1 MSNEILFNRRKF
13 LKTSGLL
20 ALAATLP
27 GISTTAQAGDKFND
41 FLFENNKSL
50 RLKKTKI
57 QLNDQWDVIVVGGG
71 PAGCAAAI
79 SAAREGAKTLLIE
92 GMGCLG
98 GMGTSGLVPA
108 WTPFSDGEKMVY
120 RGIAEKV
127 FNESKK
133 GVPHEPKEKLD
144 WVAINPE
151 WLKLVYDRMLAESKV
166 EVLFFTHLASVQ
178 MKNEKE
184 VDAIIVSNKSG
195 LTAYRAK
202 VYIDCTG
209 DGDLATWAGASY
221 TKGNAK
227 GIAMPATHCFE
238 IVNLNVNSSN
248 EEAFYSLYGGNKNS
262 PIWEIVASKKYPL
275 IKDAHLCI
283 NYIGPNAV
291 GLNAGHLFE
300 VDSTNPQSLSAAMI
314 HGRELVY
321 QFVAGLKEFRP
332 DIFRDAFLINTGQLM
347 GIRESRIIEGDYKL
361 TLKDWIARASF
372 PDEIGRNN
380 YFIDIHNSVE
390 EIDKVLKEKNFE
402 TNLGRPEPYKK
413 GESHGI
419 PYRCLTPKGLKN
431 VLVAGRCISTEQVVQ
446 GSVRVQSACLVT
458 GEAAGMAAVHALQN
472 HKNNVHLIDVEYLRT
487 RLKEEGQY
495 IR

>member
-1 MSNEILFNRRKF
+1 LASTIPFMTTVARDNEKIKSLFPPN
-13 LKTSGLL
+13 G
-20 ALAATLP
+20 
-27 GISTTAQAGDKFND
+27 
-41 FLFENNKSL
+41 KSL
-50 RLKKTKI
+50 RLKNTKI
-57 QLNDQWDVIVVGGG
+57 TIGEQWDVIVIGGG

-79 SAAREGAKTLLIE
+79 AAAREGAKTLLIE

-98 GMGTSGLVPA
+98 GMGTSGMVPA
-108 WTPFSDGEKMVY
+108 WTPFSDGEKMIY

-133 GVPHEPKEKLD
+133 GVPHEPKDKLD

-151 WLKLVYDRMLAESKV
+151 WLKLVYDRMVAASGAK
-166 EVLFFTHLASVQ
+166 VLFFSHLAAVE

-184 VDAIIVSNKSG
+184 VNALIIANKSG

-202 VYIDCTG
+202 VYVDCTG
-209 DGDLATWAGASY
+209 DGDLAAWAGATF

-227 GIAMPATHCFE
+227 GISMPATHCFE

-248 EEAFYSLYGGNKNS
+248 VESFNSLYGGNKNS
-262 PIWEIVASKKYPL
+262 PIWEIVASGKYPL

-291 GLNAGHLFE
+291 GLNAGHLFN
-300 VDSTNPQSLSAAMI
+300 VDSTNPQSLSDAMS
-314 HGRELVY
+314 HGRELAN
-321 QFVAGLKEFRP
+321 QFMAGLKEFRP
-332 DIFRDAFLINTGQLM
+332 DIFKDSFLINTGQLM
-347 GIRESRIIEGDYKL
+347 GIRESRIIEGDYVL
-361 TLKDWIARASF
+361 TLKDWIARATF
-372 PDEIGRNN
+372 PDEIGRNK
-380 YFIDIHNSVE
+380 YFIDIHNSIE

-402 TNLGRPEPYKK
+402 NNLGRPEPYKN

-431 VLVAGRCISTEQVVQ
+431 VLVAGRCISTEQIVQ

-458 GEAAGMAAVHALQN
+458 GEAAGMAAAHAFQHHRN
-472 HKNNVHLIDVEYLRT
+472 DVHLVDVDLLRK
-487 RLKEEGQY
+487 RLKDEGQY
-495 IR
+495 LR

>member
-1 MSNEILFNRRKF
+1 MSNNNFDRRSF
-13 LKTSGLL
+13 LKTAGMI
-20 ALAATLP
+20 AVA
-27 GISTTAQAGDKFND
+27 STFPVFTSARNQEKI
-41 FLFENNKSL
+41 KSL
-50 RLKKTKI
+50 LSTNDKSLNLKKTKI
-57 QLNDQWDVIVVGGG
+57 HLDDQWDVIVVGGG

-79 SAAREGAKTLLIE
+79 AAAREGAKTLLIE

-133 GVPHEPKEKLD
+133 GVPHEPKNNMD

-151 WLKLVYDRMLAESKV
+151 WLKLVYDRMVIASGAK
-166 EVLFFTHLASVQ
+166 VLFFSHLASVQ

-184 VDAIIVSNKSG
+184 VDAIIISNKSG

-202 VYIDCTG
+202 VYVDCTG
-209 DGDLATWAGASY
+209 DGDLAAWAGASFK
-221 TKGNAK
+221 KGNAK
-227 GIAMPATHCFE
+227 GVPMPSTHCFE
-238 IVNLNVNSSN
+238 IVNLNVNPTNVESFN
-248 EEAFYSLYGGNKNS
+248 ALYGGNKTS
-262 PIWEIVASKKYPL
+262 PIWEMVASEKYPA

-291 GLNAGHLFE
+291 GLNAGHLFD
-300 VDSTNPQSLSAAMI
+300 VDSTNPQSLSDAMY
-314 HGRELVY
+314 HGRELAN
-321 QFVAGLKEFRP
+321 QFMAGLKEFRP
-332 DIFRDAFLINTGQLM
+332 SIFANSFLINTGQLM
-347 GIRESRIIEGDYKL
+347 GIRESRIIEGDYIL
-361 TLKDWIARASF
+361 TLKDWMARATF

-380 YFIDIHNSVE
+380 YFIDIHNSKE
-390 EIDKVLKEKNFE
+390 EIDKVVKEKNFE
-402 TNLGRPEPYKK
+402 NNLGRPEPYKK

-431 VLVAGRCISTEQVVQ
+431 VLVAGRCISTEQIVQ
-446 GSVRVQSACLVT
+446 GSVRIQPACLVT
-458 GEAAGMAAVHALQN
+458 GEAAGMAAAHAIRN
-472 HKNNVHLIDVEYLRT
+472 HKNDVHLVDTEHLRK

-495 IR
+495 LK

>member
-1 MSNEILFNRRKF
+1 MSKDKLFNRRSF
-13 LKTSGLL
+13 LKTSGVL
-20 ALAATLP
+20 ALASTIPFL
-27 GISTTAQAGDKFND
+27 TTAARN
-41 FLFENNKSL
+41 ENGITTLLSKDSKSL
-50 RLKKTKI
+50 QLKNTKM
-57 QLNDQWDVIVVGGG
+57 LLEDQWDVIVVGGG
-71 PAGCAAAI
+71 PSGCAAAI
-79 SAAREGAKTLLIE
+79 AAAREGAKTLLIE

-108 WTPFSDGEKMVY
+108 WTPFSDGEKIVY

-133 GVPHEPKEKLD
+133 GVPHEPKDKMD

-151 WLKLVYDRMLAESKV
+151 WLKLVYDRMLAEAKV
-166 EVLFFTHLASVQ
+166 KVLFFSHLASVQ
-178 MKNEKE
+178 MTNEHE
-184 VDAIIVSNKSG
+184 VDAIIIANKSG

-202 VYIDCTG
+202 VYVDCTG
-209 DGDLATWAGASY
+209 DGDLAAWAGATY

-238 IVNLNVNSSN
+238 IVNLTVNTKNIESFN
-248 EEAFYSLYGGNKNS
+248 SLYGGNKTS
-262 PIWEIVASKKYPL
+262 PIWEIVASGKYPAV
-275 IKDAHLCI
+275 KDAHLCI

-291 GLNAGHLFE
+291 GLNSGHLFE
-300 VDSTNPQSLSAAMI
+300 VESTNPQSLSDAMSE
-314 HGRELVY
+314 GRELAN
-321 QFVAGLKEFRP
+321 QLMAGLKEFRP
-332 DIFRDAFLINTGQLM
+332 SIFGDSFLINTGQLM

-361 TLKDWIARASF
+361 TLNDWMARASF
-372 PDEIGRNN
+372 PDEIGRNK
-380 YFIDIHNSVE
+380 YFIDIHNSIE

-402 TNLGRPEPYKK
+402 NNLGRPEPYRK

-431 VLVAGRCISTEQVVQ
+431 VLVAGRCISTEQIVQ

-458 GEAAGMAAVHALQN
+458 GEAAGMAAAHAITN
-472 HKNNVHLIDVEYLRT
+472 HRNDVHLVDVDFLRK

-495 IR
+495 LK